1 MHQTRIQHADRQGG
15 GWRRGVGAGL
25 IGGLALVWWA
35 SSTLSP
41 PSEASAETVRQ
52 GRELFLHEWRSTSPG
67 AVDRDPLVAATGDG
81 LGPVFN
87 ARSCVACHSQPGV
100 GGAGENKQSVL
111 TFDVVPTRTNPK
123 FTFGVVHASADSE
136 RNLESA
142 ADVNRIFPIVQG
154 EQRRLGGCTIT
165 IPDFNPVNF
174 TRINPPALFGAGE
187 IQRISGQAIR
197 GQHRARQLLIYPQEL
212 KGSFTATPAGRPRVL
227 SDGRIGKFGWKAQF
241 ASLEDFVASACA
253 VELGLSNP
261 RRKQD
266 RPHQQGEDQ
275 DAELDMSGEQL
286 IALTAYTA
294 AIPRPVQILPEDQ
307 GQRLEVEHGRRL
319 FETIGCA
326 DCHTP
331 NLDGIAGIYSDL
343 LLHKLEDDREG
354 NGYGRLDPNQPVPE
368 GQPLPNEW
376 KTPPLWGVADSA
388 PYFHDGASPNLESAI
403 LRHRGQGRH
412 VTDRYQALSPEQRR
426 NLIQFLESLR
436 APSTEA
442 APVRENVVAANERR

>member
-1 MHQTRIQHADRQGG
+1 MQQTRIQQTGRRGR
-15 GWRRGVGAGL
+15 GWRRGAGAGL
-25 IGGLALVWWA
+25 LLGLALVWWA
-35 SSTLSP
+35 GSPLSSP
-41 PSEASAETVRQ
+41 GQASAEALQQ
-52 GRELFLHEWRSTSPG
+52 GRELFLHEWQSASPG
-67 AVDRDPLVAATGDG
+67 EVNRDPLVAATGDG

-100 GGAGENKQSVL
+100 GGAGQNRQNVL

-123 FTFGVVHASADSE
+123 FSAGVVHASAVSE
-136 RNLESA
+136 RNLESP

-154 EQRRLGGCTIT
+154 EQRRLGGCVIT
-165 IPDFNPVNF
+165 IPDFNPVSF
-174 TRINPPALFGAGE
+174 TQINPPALFGAGE
-187 IQRISGQAIR
+187 IERITAQAIR

-212 KGSFTATPAGRPRVL
+212 RGSFTATPAGRPRVL

-275 DAELDMSGEQL
+275 DAELDMSSEQL
-286 IALTAYTA
+286 FALTAYTG
-294 AIPRPVQILPEDQ
+294 AIPRPAQILPENS
-307 GQRLEVEHGRRL
+307 GLRSEVEHGGRL
-319 FETIGCA
+319 FETVGCA

-331 NLDGIAGIYSDL
+331 NLGEIAGIYSDL

-354 NGYGRLDPNQPVPE
+354 NGYRRVDPDQAPPE

-388 PYFHDGASPNLESAI
+388 PYFHDGASPTLESAI
-403 LRHRGQGRH
+403 LRHNVQGRH
-412 VTDRYQALSPEQRR
+412 VRERYQSLSPAEKQ
-426 NLIQFLESLR
+426 NLIRFLESLR
-436 APSTEA
+436 APLTES
-442 APVRENVVAANERR
+442 APVPETVVATNAQR